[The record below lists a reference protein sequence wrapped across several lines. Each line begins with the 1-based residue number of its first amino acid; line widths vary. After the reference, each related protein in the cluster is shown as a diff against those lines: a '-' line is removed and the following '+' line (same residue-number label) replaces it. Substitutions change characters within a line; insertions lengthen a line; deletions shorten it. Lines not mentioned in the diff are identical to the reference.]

1 MVAPRSRSRR
11 KSRRFRAS
19 ERLKL
24 CVVLSICFGVAAEN
38 CWVEIVPIVFVAP
51 KLKIFVG
58 DGLRRAAYFHIG
70 SIALKDAI
78 ERIAAASAAA
88 ASATAIVTTIAA
100 AAALVVLTWSHFLL
114 MP

>member
-1 MVAPRSRSRR
+1 M
-11 KSRRFRAS
+11 
-19 ERLKL
+19 
-24 CVVLSICFGVAAEN
+24 FGVLEVAFGHHDIAGHLR
-38 CWVEIVPIVFVAP
+38 IAP

-70 SIALKDAI
+70 SIALEDAI